1 MRKLLVV
8 CATLLLASA
17 AFSQVTVLSGYA
29 TNQGWGGYYP
39 SAPFVPLVTTPSVSL
54 NAVAPSAPG
63 ASNATAG
70 MMAGATNATLSIIQ
84 PSATPVYT
92 IPVWSGYDMAAS
104 MPQPVAP
111 AGVEQAGPVH
121 IAAQPQSGARHIE
134 LGVSSMESDLAPYAK
149 VQRQHEH
156 ATRVYTN
163 SDIDRI
169 NQQNGTV
176 KYGGKVEHIGS

>member
-17 AFSQVTVLSGYA
+17 AFSQVMVLSGYA

-54 NAVAPSAPG
+54 NALAPSAPG

-70 MMAGATNATLSIIQ
+70 MTAGATNATLSIIQ
-84 PSATPVYT
+84 PSVSPVYT
-92 IPVWSGYDMAAS
+92 VPVWSGYDISSQGA
-104 MPQPVAP
+104 PVAA
-111 AGVEQAGPVH
+111 AGVEQAAPVH

-156 ATRVYTN
+156 ATRVFTN